1 MKSKKQLLWW
11 YYFYC
16 FIVGVLAFPLYV
28 TLGGLPAQGVAG
40 MASILIV
47 LTIAVCFGPVF
58 RFREFRQVIGEDVV
72 MIFQLAMIV
81 LNLGFFVTVI
91 FFQMMLGIVARSW
104 PSAPRWFGPILL
116 ALILPI
122 VIFLDVK
129 LKNAFKR
136 YAEEELC

>member
-28 TLGGLPAQGVAG
+28 TIGGLPAQGVAG
-40 MASILIV
+40 MFSILIV
-47 LTIAVCFGPVF
+47 LSIAVCLGLVF
-58 RFREFRQVIGEDVV
+58 RFQGFRQMIGTDVFV
-72 MIFQLAMIV
+72 TFQLAMIV
-81 LNLGFFVTVI
+81 LIVGFFVTLI
-91 FFQMMLGIVARSW
+91 FFPMTLGIVARSW

-122 VIFLDVK
+122 VIYLDVK
-129 LKNAFKR
+129 LKNAFRR
-136 YAEEELC
+136 YAEEE